1 MAVLTA
7 KIDRYEATVDTETNE
22 LTLVTTLPDHSF
34 RSLER
39 YKNLVMLSEDLR
51 DRVGHGPASE
61 IVAVMDPEKTYPG
74 LHRLGQKG

>member
-1 MAVLTA
+1 MAILNA
-7 KIDRYEATVDTETNE
+7 KIDRYEATVDTDTNE
-22 LTLVTTLPDHSF
+22 LSLVTTHPDHSF

-39 YKNLVMLSEDLR
+39 FKNLVMLSEDLR

-61 IVAVMDPEKTYPG
+61 LVSIMDPDKVYPG